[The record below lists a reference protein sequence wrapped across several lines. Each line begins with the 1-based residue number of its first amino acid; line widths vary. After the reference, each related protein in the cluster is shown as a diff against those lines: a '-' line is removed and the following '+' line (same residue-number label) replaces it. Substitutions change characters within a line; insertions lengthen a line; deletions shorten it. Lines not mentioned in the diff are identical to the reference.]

1 MKTAFCFDL
10 DGTISS
16 LEILPC
22 IAAELGIADEIA
34 TLTRLTMDGHIPFTD
49 SLRLRT
55 LILGQIPLDRVH
67 AIIDA
72 IQLDC
77 DLLSFLDDYRSDCF
91 IVTGNL
97 DLWVAPLLQR
107 LGCGW
112 HCTTARH
119 VDGRI
124 VLDSILDKGEV
135 VRQLRAQGQYDR
147 IVAIGDGAND
157 VPMLREADVAIAYG
171 GVHPPT
177 QATAAAASLIINDP
191 ETLCTLLKAL

>member
-112 HCTTARH
+112 HCCVKRTLPSHTAA
-119 VDGRI
+119 
-124 VLDSILDKGEV
+124 SILQ
-135 VRQLRAQGQYDR
+135 RRR
-147 IVAIGDGAND
+147 
-157 VPMLREADVAIAYG
+157 PR
-171 GVHPPT
+171 PPRH
-177 QATAAAASLIINDP
+177 
-191 ETLCTLLKAL
+191 